1 MREKTGLTKNGGA
14 LVAASIY
21 LLVILILLTAGHLAG
36 HVSADEIR
44 SATQAVKRMKAVQ
57 ILILPVDNV
66 DQIRLLVRG
75 YRDAGFDTIILRA
88 FQLPRDRL
96 HGPVSKVAEDT
107 VTGVYFP
114 TTRAPVITDLIT
126 PFVKACREEG
136 VRPFAWMVTRDA
148 RFGNGSLP
156 PEIAFHPDSG
166 TLNPTPRLDVFHP
179 AAQGYLEGLFTDL
192 ARTGVDGILLQ
203 DDLSSRMVEGF
214 TEGNMD
220 RYRTVSRDV
229 VPPFLYL
236 EQVTA
241 DDGRSYLKTKPG
253 FDRWIAWKTKG
264 LISLARTLQDS
275 AARVSPG
282 ISLVMNQM
290 YETVTD
296 PDNGRLWLSQDLASS
311 LSQGPPYA
319 AIMLYHRQMQKELDL
334 DASGTRL
341 LINNSLA
348 DLKED
353 IEHRSRVVLKFQT
366 QDWDT
371 GSTVP
376 GADLV
381 RTLNTAAQGG
391 WSLALVPPPTEEQ
404 LRVLSPILR
413 STRPEALVPNPEA
426 RVSKCLRD

>member
-1 MREKTGLTKNGGA
+1 MGA
-14 LVAASIY
+14 IVRLMLFF
-21 LLVILILLTAGHLAG
+21 LLAILF
-36 HVSADEIR
+36 VPSSNFSADLPAQPEKLIAVQVLVLPDTTPEGIR
-44 SATQAVKRMKAVQ
+44 SF
-57 ILILPVDNV
+57 
-66 DQIRLLVRG
+66 IRPF
-75 YRDAGFDTIILRA
+75 RDAGFDTVILRA
-88 FQLPRDRL
+88 FQLPRDRR
-96 HGPVSKVAEDT
+96 HGAPLDHKIDGGGSAL
-107 VTGVYFP
+107 TGVYFP
-114 TTRAPVITDLIT
+114 TTMAPVITDLIT
-126 PFVKACREEG
+126 PFVEACREEG

-148 RFGNGSLP
+148 RFGNRTLP
-156 PEIAFHPDSG
+156 SEVAFHPDSG

-179 AAQGYLEGLFTDL
+179 DAQEYLAGLFADL

-220 RYRTVSRDV
+220 RYRTASRDV

-236 EQVTA
+236 EQVIA

-253 FDRWIAWKTKG
+253 FDRWITWKTEG

-275 AARVSPG
+275 AAQVSPG

-296 PDNGRLWLSQDLASS
+296 PDNGRLWLSQDLESS
-311 LSQGPPYA
+311 LSKGPSYA
-319 AIMLYHRQMQKELDL
+319 AVMLYHRQMQKELDL

-366 QDWDT
+366 RDWDT

-404 LRVLSPILR
+404 LQAIAPIL
-413 STRPEALVPNPEA
+413 
-426 RVSKCLRD
+426 KQH